1 MSARAR
7 RARPLFGRCMKCDN
21 CRAMGETTG
30 GALRRGSDR
39 IVGGV
44 CSGLAAYFG
53 VDALLVRIVF
63 VILAFLPPGVGIGVI
78 LYLVLWLLM
87 EPPEG
92 APTSAT
98 SNIGARLRAMGDEL
112 REDFRTG
119 FRTHESG
126 PATTPPS
133 GSPPPTGAPVPPVR
147 GGWWGPALRDRPRG
161 LWAGISLTALRA
173 YLPIDNLGL
182 LRSIRW
188 EIVGPVVLIAVGL
201 LVLARRR

>member
-1 MSARAR
+1 
-7 RARPLFGRCMKCDN
+7 
-21 CRAMGETTG
+21 MGETTG

-53 VDALLVRIVF
+53 VDALLVRIAF
-63 VILAFLPPGVGIGVI
+63 VILALLPPGVGIGVI
-78 LYLVLWLLM
+78 LYLVLWFLM

-92 APTSAT
+92 APSSAT
-98 SNIGARLRAMGDEL
+98 RNVGARLRAMGDEL

-119 FRTHESG
+119 FRTRESATATPTPADSPSG
-126 PATTPPS
+126 PGPPI
-133 GSPPPTGAPVPPVR
+133 PPAR

-161 LWAGISLTALRA
+161 LWAGIILIALGA
-173 YLPIDNLGL
+173 YLLIDNLGL

-188 EIVGPVVLIAVGL
+188 DIVGPVVLIAAGL

>member
-1 MSARAR
+1 
-7 RARPLFGRCMKCDN
+7 
-21 CRAMGETTG
+21 MGETTG

-53 VDALLVRIVF
+53 VDALPVRIVF

-78 LYLVLWLLM
+78 LYLVLWFLM

-92 APTSAT
+92 APSSAT
-98 SNIGARLRAMGDEL
+98 RNIGALLRAMGDEL

-119 FRTHESG
+119 FRTHESTAATPS
-126 PATTPPS
+126 PA
-133 GSPPPTGAPVPPVR
+133 GSAPPPVAPVPPAR
-147 GGWWGPALRDRPRG
+147 GGWWGTALRDRPRG
-161 LWAGISLTALRA
+161 LWAGIILIALGA
-173 YLPIDNLGL
+173 YLLIDNLGL
-182 LRSIRW
+182 LPSIRW
-188 EIVGPVVLIAVGL
+188 DIVGPVVLIAVGL

>member
-1 MSARAR
+1 
-7 RARPLFGRCMKCDN
+7 
-21 CRAMGETTG
+21 MGETTG

-44 CSGLAAYFG
+44 SSGLAAYFG
-53 VDALLVRIVF
+53 VDALLVRIAF
-63 VILAFLPPGVGIGVI
+63 VVLALLPPGVGIGVI
-78 LYLVLWLLM
+78 LYLVLWFLM

-92 APTSAT
+92 APSSAT
-98 SNIGARLRAMGDEL
+98 RNVGARIRAMGDEL

-119 FRTHESG
+119 FRTRESAAATPT
-126 PATTPPS
+126 PADSP
-133 GSPPPTGAPVPPVR
+133 SPPGAPIPPAR

-161 LWAGISLTALRA
+161 LWAGIILIALGA
-173 YLPIDNLGL
+173 YLLIDNLGL

-188 EIVGPVVLIAVGL
+188 DIVGPVVLIAVGL

>member
-1 MSARAR
+1 
-7 RARPLFGRCMKCDN
+7 
-21 CRAMGETTG
+21 MGETTG

-53 VDALLVRIVF
+53 VDVLLVRIVF

-78 LYLVLWLLM
+78 LYLVLWFLM

-98 SNIGARLRAMGDEL
+98 RNIGARLRAMGAEL

-119 FRTHESG
+119 FRTHETSAAT
-126 PATTPPS
+126 PAPEGRW
-133 GSPPPTGAPVPPVR
+133 GS
-147 GGWWGPALRDRPRG
+147 ALRDRPKG
-161 LWAGISLTALRA
+161 LWAGIILIALGA
-173 YLPIDNLGL
+173 YLLVDNLGL

-188 EIVGPVVLIAVGL
+188 DIVGPVVLIAAGL

>member
-1 MSARAR
+1 
-7 RARPLFGRCMKCDN
+7 
-21 CRAMGETTG
+21 MGETTG

-78 LYLVLWLLM
+78 LYLVLWFLM

-98 SNIGARLRAMGDEL
+98 RNIGARLRAMGDEL

-119 FRTHESG
+119 FRTHERG
-126 PATTPPS
+126 PATTPS
-133 GSPPPTGAPVPPVR
+133 GSPPPTGAPVPPPR
-147 GGWWGPALRDRPRG
+147 GGWWAVALRDRPRG
-161 LWAGISLTALRA
+161 LWAGIILIALGA
-173 YLPIDNLGL
+173 YLLIDNLGL
-182 LRSIRW
+182 LRSFRW
-188 EIVGPVVLIAVGL
+188 DIVGPVVLIAVGL